1 MLALTPNLEITDAFG
16 YTVMHYA
23 CLGGNKACFD
33 LLAEKAEELGL
44 DVDATSEG
52 GVTCL
57 MAAIKSRNKELVA
70 AVLTTSANQFF
81 RDCVGKDAL
90 DYARA
95 MND

>member
-1 MLALTPNLEITDAFG
+1 MLDPNLAITDDFG

-52 GVTCL
+52 GDTCL
-57 MAAIKSRNKELVA
+57 MAAIRRRKKKKE
-70 AVLTTSANQFF
+70 
-81 RDCVGKDAL
+81 DEKEEKKKKEEK
-90 DYARA
+90 
-95 MND
+95 